1 MTSNVIT
8 QVFAVLLGC
17 LLLASVGAFLMAIPL
32 LSVVSIIF
40 LLLGLMLMFALGM
53 HAGGRRI
60 RISRRN
66 SYRAG

>member
-8 QVFAVLLGC
+8 QVLAVLLGC
-17 LLLASVGAFLMAIPL
+17 LVLATVGVFLMTVPL
-32 LSVVSIIF
+32 LSAVSVIL
-40 LLLGLMLMFALGM
+40 LLLGLMLMFALGV

-60 RISRRN
+60 RVMRRN